1 MKLRGGRFLSD
12 ENIHADVVAF
22 LQSEGCD
29 VLDVKEEGLDGSDDL
44 SLIRL
49 SIVEARFVLTH
60 DSDFG
65 GLAMAAQEPI
75 FGIVYLRPGH
85 IQPDFTVGTIRVLF
99 DQELDPQPPFIIVAV
114 RNGSQVKIRLRAL

>member
-22 LQSEGCD
+22 LRSEGCD

-44 SLIRL
+44 FLIRL
-49 SIVEARFVLTH
+49 SVAEVRVVLTH

-65 GLAMAAQEPI
+65 TLAMAAHETI

-85 IQPDFTVGTIRVLF
+85 IQPEVTTGTVRVLL
-99 DQELDPQPPFIIVAV
+99 DQQLDPRPPFIIVV
-114 RNGSQVKIRLRAL
+114 MRNGSQVKIRLRAL

>member
-1 MKLRGGRFLSD
+1 MKLRGSRFLSD

-22 LQSEGCD
+22 LRSEGCD
-29 VLDVKEEGLDGSDDL
+29 VLDVKEEELDGSDDL
-44 SLIRL
+44 SLVRL
-49 SIVEARFVLTH
+49 SVAEARTVLTH

-65 GLAMAAQEPI
+65 TLAIAAQEPI

-85 IQPDFTVGTIRVLF
+85 IQTEITVSTVRALL

-114 RNGSQVKIRLRAL
+114 RSGSRVKIRLRAL

>member
-1 MKLRGGRFLSD
+1 MKLRGSRFLSD

-29 VLDVKEEGLDGSDDL
+29 VFDVKGEGLDGYDDL

-49 SIVEARFVLTH
+49 SVAEARVVLTH

-65 GLAMAAQEPI
+65 ALAIAAQEPI

-85 IQPDFTVGTIRVLF
+85 IQPEVTVGTVRVLL
-99 DQELDPQPPFIIVAV
+99 DQEIDPQPPFIIVAV
-114 RNGSQVKIRLRAL
+114 RSGSRVKIRLRAL